1 MINPNSPLLTDLYQ
15 LTMAQSYVTCNMRA
29 KAVFEF
35 FVRKIPSDRNFLIA
49 AGLQQVLEY
58 LENLRFTP
66 AEITW
71 LHKTGRFDN
80 ALLSE
85 LKDFRFTGSVYAM
98 PEGAIFFANEP
109 IIRVEAPILEAQLV
123 ESRIINLLQFQT
135 MIASK
140 AVRSTLAAE
149 GKPLVDFSLRRA
161 HGAEAALLSARA
173 SYIAGFEGT
182 STVQA
187 AQQFGIPLFGTVAH
201 SFVMASSTELQAFIN
216 YASTYPDNAVLLLDT
231 YNVEKAA
238 NKVVGLGSFFA
249 SAGITLTA
257 VRLDSGDLGH
267 ESRKVREILD
277 KGGMRSVK
285 ILVSGNLDEYSI
297 QELVKRKAP
306 IDGFGVGTK
315 MGTSSDAPYL
325 ECAYKLQ
332 EYDGVPRR
340 KVSAGKETLPGVKN
354 VYREFNPSGLTMMKD
369 TVGLE
374 SEVLPGKKLLEEVMR
389 DGKITQNFTP
399 LDRIRSRVMGNL
411 TRLPA
416 RLLGLRPAAYVATA
430 SSALLDLAKQHDERQ
445 PIRKGAAHES

>member
-15 LTMAQSYVTCNMRA
+15 LSMAQSYVTCNMRG
-29 KAVFEF
+29 KTVFEF
-35 FVRKIPSDRNFLIA
+35 FVRRLPSDRNFLIA

-58 LENLRFTP
+58 LENLRFTK
-66 AEITW
+66 AEIEW
-71 LHKTGRFDN
+71 LENTGRFDET
-80 ALLSE
+80 LLDE
-85 LKDFRFTGSVYAM
+85 LRNFRFTGSVHAM
-98 PEGAIFFANEP
+98 PEGTIFFANEP
-109 IIRVEAPILEAQLV
+109 IIRIEAPILEAQLV

-161 HGAEAALLSARA
+161 HGGEAALLSARA

-187 AQQFGIPLFGTVAH
+187 AQEFGIPMFGTMAH
-201 SFVMASSTELQAFIN
+201 SFIMASSTELNAFIN
-216 YASTYPDNAVLLLDT
+216 YASTHPDNAVLLLDT
-231 YNVEKAA
+231 YNTEKAA
-238 NKVVGLGSFFA
+238 EKVVSLGSFFA
-249 SAGITLTA
+249 VAGVSLKA
-257 VRLDSGDLGH
+257 VRLDSGDLEK

-277 KGGMRSVK
+277 KGGMSSVK

-297 QELVKRKAP
+297 QELVERNAP

-340 KVSAGKETLPGVKN
+340 KLSAGKSTWPGVKN
-354 VYREFNPSGLTMMKD
+354 VYRQFDGNRSRMVQD
-369 TVGLE
+369 TIGLE
-374 SEVLPGKKLLEEVMR
+374 SEKLNGEKLLSAVMYN
-389 DGKITQNFTP
+389 GNIIQGFKST
-399 LDRIRSRVMGNL
+399 LERIRAGVMGNL
-411 TRLPA
+411 CKLPSGFLCTEPVTYQVA
-416 RLLGLRPAAYVATA
+416 VSQGLR
-430 SSALLDLAKQHDERQ
+430 DLAKECDERQ
-445 PIRKGAAHES
+445 PVRNHT